1 MEIRSYRT
9 VFDLERRIYRID
21 RLRLNPAGVPVR
33 GVVYFLAISALLALS
48 AALPGIGLI
57 AAALPWYLREVAL
70 PAGLAGLLV
79 VLRIDG
85 RPFHIAVL
93 SLLAY
98 ASQPRE
104 VLGHGGSVSREPWCP
119 DRLLLLPDGS
129 DARVRRLGYAGPGAV
144 LLTVPHARYELRR
157 GPLARLARR
166 PDLVVRERPGRR
178 LARPRLIELADGA
191 RLRLR

>member
-1 MEIRSYRT
+1 MEIHSYRT

-33 GVVYFLAISALLALS
+33 GVVYFLAIAVLFALS
-48 AALPGIGLI
+48 AALPGVGLI

-85 RPFHIAVL
+85 RPFHVAAL

-104 VLGHGGSVSREPWCP
+104 ILGHGGSASLAPWSP
-119 DRLLLLPDGS
+119 DRLLMLPDGS
-129 DARVRRLGYAGPGAV
+129 DARMRSLGYVGPGAV

-157 GPLARLARR
+157 GALARLARR
-166 PDLVVRERPGRR
+166 PELVVRARPGRR

>member
-9 VFDLERRIYRID
+9 VFDLERRVYRID

-33 GVVYFLAISALLALS
+33 GVVYFLAIAAAIALGAT
-48 AALPGIGLI
+48 LPGLGMIV
-57 AAALPWYLREVAL
+57 AALPWYFREIAL
-70 PAGLAGLLV
+70 PAGLACLLV

-85 RPFHIAVL
+85 RPFHIAAL

-98 ASQPRE
+98 AVQPRE
-104 VLGHGGSVSREPWCP
+104 VLGQGGAGSCEPWRP

-129 DARVRRLGYAGPGAV
+129 DARVRRLSYTGPGAV
-144 LLTVPHARYELRR
+144 LLTVAHARCELRGGSLAGLAGR
-157 GPLARLARR
+157 PL
-166 PDLVVRERPGRR
+166 LVVRELPGRR
-178 LARPRLIELADGA
+178 LARPRLIELSDGA